1 MRIVVVSKIREGR
14 DALSRQSPGLGYAGT
29 LDYACFHGFQS
40 TMYTQPPPQLLF
52 VSAPPHDGIA
62 LVRKAREAYPA
73 LKVGVLATDDDD
85 DNEFIAWA
93 GIGISGY
100 IEADTSAELVAGM
113 ILRLAAGETIFPGRL
128 SSLLLHHFSRR
139 QSSSDVQ
146 GPMQLLTPREAEIV
160 QLLADGLSNKQIAR
174 CLGITDATVKN
185 HVHNI
190 LEKLDVSSRGAAAA
204 CYRRTVSLTGASR
217 IGLGFPTPSGRSTLH
232 PAL

>member
-1 MRIVVVSKIREGR
+1 MRIVVVSKIRAVR
-14 DALSRQSPGLGYAGT
+14 DAISRQSQSLGYGGT
-29 LDYACFHGFQS
+29 LDCACFHSVQS
-40 TMYTQPPPQLLF
+40 TMFTQPPPQLLF
-52 VSAPPHDGIA
+52 VSAPTYDGMA

-73 LKVGVLATDDDD
+73 LKVGVLAMDDDD
-85 DNEFIAWA
+85 DSEFIAWA

-100 IEADTSAELVAGM
+100 IEADTSAELVARM

-128 SSLLLHHFSRR
+128 SSLLLHHFGRR
-139 QSSSDVQ
+139 QSSGNVQ
-146 GPMQLLTPREAEIV
+146 GPMQSLTPREEEIV

-174 CLGITDATVKN
+174 RLGITDATVKN

-204 CYRRTVSLTGASR
+204 CYRRTVSVTGASR
-217 IGLGFPTPSGRSTLH
+217 VGLGFPTLSGRCTLL